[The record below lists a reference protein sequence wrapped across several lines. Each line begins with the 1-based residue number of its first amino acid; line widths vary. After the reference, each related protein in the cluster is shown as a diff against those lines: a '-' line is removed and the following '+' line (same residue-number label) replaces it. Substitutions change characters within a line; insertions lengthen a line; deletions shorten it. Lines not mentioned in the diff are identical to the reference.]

1 MTKTFLNVEATY
13 CIEDIEGLKT
23 LLDMFQQTADLESK
37 DRKTKKYRVVIE
49 EI

>member
-1 MTKTFLNVEATY
+1 MTKTFLDVEAIY
-13 CIEDIEGLKT
+13 CIEDIEGVKT
-23 LLDMFQQTADLESK
+23 LLDMFQQTAELESK